1 MNAIVSAGAIIFRR
15 DPKENVVKFLLLY
28 HGRGYWNFPKGRLE
42 SGEQAM
48 AAFLREVEEETGLK
62 RSDLHIKP
70 GFRVTDRFMFFE
82 RQSGH
87 KPQAERERARGRMKI
102 VILYLVE
109 TKRADVVVS
118 HEHQGYGWFTYAEA
132 VRMAK
137 YQNTKNILKQ
147 AYDFINGNIPRNA
160 GHPPRPRRHLRR
172 HRPVHWA
179 HPGVAPRRDGARPEP
194 RS

>member
-1 MNAIVSAGAIIFRR
+1 
-15 DPKENVVKFLLLY
+15 
-28 HGRGYWNFPKGRLE
+28 
-42 SGEQAM
+42 M

-70 GFRVTDRFMFFE
+70 GFRVTDRFVFFD
-82 RQSGH
+82 RQRGP
-87 KPQAERERARGRMKI
+87 KPPAERAKGRMKI

-109 TKRADVVVS
+109 TKRVDVAVS

-132 VRMAK
+132 VKLSK

-147 AYDFINGNIPRNA
+147 AHDFISGNISRNA
-160 GHPPRPRRHLRR
+160 DHPPRPRRHLRR
-172 HRPVHWA
+172 HRPRHWA
-179 HPGVAPRRDGARPEP
+179 HAGVAPHRDGARPEP

>member
-1 MNAIVSAGAIIFRR
+1 MSPIISAGAIIFRR
-15 DPKENVVKFLLLY
+15 DAKENAVKFLLLY

-42 SGEQAM
+42 SGERAM

-62 RSDLHIKP
+62 QSDLHIKP
-70 GFRVTDRFMFFE
+70 GFRVTDRFVFFE

-87 KPQAERERARGRMKI
+87 KPPVERPHGRMKI

-109 TKRADVVVS
+109 TKRAEVTVS

-132 VRMAK
+132 VRHTK

-147 AYDFINGNIPRNA
+147 AYDFISGNLPRNA
-160 GHPPRPRRHLRR
+160 GHSPGPRRHLRR
-172 HRPVHWA
+172 HRPSHWA
-179 HPGVAPRRDGARPEP
+179 HAGVASRRDGARPEP